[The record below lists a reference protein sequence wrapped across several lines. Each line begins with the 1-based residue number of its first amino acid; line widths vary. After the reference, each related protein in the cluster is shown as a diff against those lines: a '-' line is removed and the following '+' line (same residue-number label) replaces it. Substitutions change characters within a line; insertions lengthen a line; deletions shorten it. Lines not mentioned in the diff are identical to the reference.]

1 MSATK
6 FLDTNILLYAYD
18 RNAPGKREVALRWV
32 RQGWSR
38 PGDVA
43 ISVQVLQEL
52 HVNLVRRGVSQA
64 EAAQVVRD
72 FSLWPVVDN
81 SLSLLLS
88 GLDEQARWQI
98 SLWDALI
105 LAAARASGAS
115 ELLTEDLNHG
125 QDYGGVRAVNPFRQ

>member
-1 MSATK
+1 MTATK

-18 RNAPGKREVALRWV
+18 RDAPAKRDVALRLV
-32 RQGWSR
+32 QRGWSS
-38 PGDVA
+38 PGEMA

-52 HVNLVRRGVSQA
+52 HVNLERRGVSSA
-64 EAAQVVRD
+64 DAAQVVRD

-81 SLSLLLS
+81 SLALLLS
-88 GLDEQARWQI
+88 ALDEQGRWKI

-115 ELLTEDLNHG
+115 ELVTEDLNHG
-125 QDYGGVRAVNPFRQ
+125 QDYGGVRAVNPFR